1 MSTESASRSPVMLEL
16 DTVDAWYRAAQAL
29 FGVSL
34 RVAEGEVVGLLGHN
48 GAGKSSTFNAIM
60 NLEVRRR
67 GSIVAAGKDLAGMA
81 TDAIARHGVSWVP
94 EDRRIFPGLTVRENI
109 DLARFAAADRGTV
122 GADELA
128 DALPLLRPLLERNGN
143 QLSGGEQQLV
153 AVARALVPRPRVLLL
168 DEPTEGLAPLVV
180 EGLAST
186 IATLPRDFG
195 VSVLLAE
202 QNFDFVVELSDRVY
216 VLDTGRIVHSSTTEE
231 LAADME
237 TQHRLLSV
245 ASSDTRTVTSDG

>member
-1 MSTESASRSPVMLEL
+1 MTDPAGVMLSLER
-16 DTVDAWYRAAQAL
+16 VDAWYRAAQAL
-29 FGVSL
+29 FGVTL
-34 RVAEGEVVGLLGHN
+34 EVGGGEVVGLLGRN

-67 GSIVAAGKDLAGMA
+67 GTIVAGGRDLGGMA

-109 DLARFAAADRGTV
+109 ELARFAAADRGV
-122 GADELA
+122 VSVDELA
-128 DALPLLRPLLERNGN
+128 DTLPLLRPLLGRNGN

-153 AVARALVPRPRVLLL
+153 AVARALVPRPSVLLL
-168 DEPTEGLAPLVV
+168 DEPTEGLAPVVV
-180 EGLAST
+180 EGLAET
-186 IATLPRDFG
+186 IAALPRDFG

-202 QNFDFVVELSDRVY
+202 QNLEFVIGLSQRVY
-216 VLDTGRIVHSSTTEE
+216 VLETGRIVHASTTAA
-231 LAADME
+231 LAQDPE

-245 ASSDTRTVTSDG
+245 ATG

>member
-1 MSTESASRSPVMLEL
+1 MTDPQPTLVLE
-16 DTVDAWYRAAQAL
+16 DVDAWYRSAQAL

-34 RVAEGEVVGLLGHN
+34 TVGPGEVVGLLGRN

-67 GSIVAAGKDLAGMA
+67 GRITAAGRSLDGMA

-109 DLARFAAADRGTV
+109 ELARFASAGRGTV
-122 GADELA
+122 GIDELA
-128 DALPLLRPLLERNGN
+128 DALPLLRPLLGRNGN

-153 AVARALVPRPRVLLL
+153 AVARALVPRPKVLLL

-180 EGLAST
+180 EGLAEA
-186 IATLPRDFG
+186 IAALPREFG
-195 VSVLLAE
+195 VSLLLAE
-202 QNFDFVVELSDRVY
+202 QNLDFVIRLSDRVY
-216 VLDTGRIVHSSTTEE
+216 VLETGRIMHASTTAE
-231 LAADME
+231 LAADPA
-237 TQHRLLSV
+237 TQQRLL
-245 ASSDTRTVTSDG
+245 AIATG